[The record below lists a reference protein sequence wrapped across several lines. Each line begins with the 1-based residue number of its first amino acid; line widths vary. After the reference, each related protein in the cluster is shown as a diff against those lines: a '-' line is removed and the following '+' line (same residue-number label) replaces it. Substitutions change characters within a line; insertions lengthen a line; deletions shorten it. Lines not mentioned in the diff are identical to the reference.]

1 MGLLSQGMDA
11 LNIGSKPK
19 SRRTSLQG
27 TPIDDQAPEGSEA
40 DTSTLDK
47 DEGNI
52 LMALISQLRPG
63 MDLTKIA
70 LPTFVL
76 EPRSLLERITDF
88 FSHPDLIF
96 GAGQDPDARVRFMRI
111 MTFYLS
117 GWHIKPR
124 GVKKPYNPILN
135 EFYRCTYYYPDGS
148 QGYYVAEQVSHHPPI
163 SAFFYVSPKNGILVT
178 GELKPKSRFLG
189 NSAATIMEGEDRI
202 RFLNRPD
209 DGEYCISM
217 PNTYA
222 RGILFGKMLLE
233 LGDLST
239 IRNDVTGYNCDV
251 DFKTKGWV
259 SGGYNLISGK
269 VTGPGG
275 KLEGEINGMWSGT
288 IDFNPKGGKKSTLFD
303 ASKSKAVAKAVLPE
317 SMQEENES
325 RRLWAKL
332 TDAIKA
338 ADMNAA
344 QAAKSA
350 VEDRQRELRQ
360 QRAERGEP
368 APTPRFFVP
377 VGDKFMPKLDVDKLP
392 KDVDELEAVVRNFIF
407 GDRVPG
413 PPPAGSAPPTSTPAL
428 SVEVPP
434 VSSSTGSASAQAATP
449 QTQRTTQTPAS
460 TEVPARTQAAVGP
473 PGVAAAGAAAGGRG
487 AAPVTNAAPSQT
499 TTRPSAAPRQNSVH
513 MADEQHPVPA
523 APKGVDA
530 LAAVTNAHPGK
541 DGQGEDPRR
550 ASIASTIS
558 DDEFHDAHEDFHPPH
573 A

>member
-11 LNIGSKPK
+11 LNLGSSKPK

-27 TPIDDQAPEGSEA
+27 PPPPDDPAQDGSEA

-202 RFLNRPD
+202 RFLNRPE

-239 IRNDVTGYNCDV
+239 IRNDITGYNCDV

-269 VTGPGG
+269 ITGPGG
-275 KLEGEINGMWSGT
+275 KSEGEINGMWSGT
-288 IDFNPKGGKKSTLFD
+288 IDYSPKGGKKSTLFD
-303 ASKSKAVAKAVLPE
+303 ASKSNAVAKAVLPE

-332 TDAIKA
+332 TDAIKTT
-338 ADMNAA
+338 DMIAA
-344 QAAKSA
+344 QTAKSA

-360 QRAERGEP
+360 RRAERGEP

-392 KDVDELEAVVRNFIF
+392 KNVDELEALVRNFIF

-413 PPPAGSAPPTSTPAL
+413 PPPAGSAPPSSTPAL
-428 SVEVPP
+428 SVEVLP
-434 VSSSTGSASAQAATP
+434 VGPSSGAPTQAVPAQRQTAAQA
-449 QTQRTTQTPAS
+449 PA
-460 TEVPARTQAAVGP
+460 PTQAAVP
-473 PGVAAAGAAAGGRG
+473 VAAAAAPVAAGAGTTLAAGAAG
-487 AAPVTNAAPSQT
+487 AAP
-499 TTRPSAAPRQNSVH
+499 
-513 MADEQHPVPA
+513 
-523 APKGVDA
+523 A
-530 LAAVTNAHPGK
+530 LSPESSN
-541 DGQGEDPRR
+541 DLRR
-550 ASIASTIS
+550 ASVASTIS
-558 DDEFHDAHEDFHPPH
+558 DDEYHDAHEDFHPPEH
-573 A
+573 R